1 VKGKWAQ
8 GLEPRA
14 FCWIIKDRLAASE
27 RPGGFARNHRKVRR
41 QEELIWLIGQ
51 GFTHILSMLDSPHNL
66 HAYEEAGIPHAHVPI
81 GRRDEWADRLPGLYA
96 TLAAWL
102 ADPDERVLIHH
113 EEFGDRLLGVLAGY
127 LLYAGKVTE
136 GPHAVVV
143 IEKITGRQ
151 LGSVARDIVAVTAS
165 EVITSEVAPSE
176 VSKPKTTPR
185 RRARS

>member
-1 VKGKWAQ
+1 MKGRWAQ

-41 QEELIWLIGQ
+41 QEELIWLIGH

-66 HAYEEAGIPHAHVPI
+66 HAYEEAAIPYAHIPI
-81 GRRDEWADRLPGLYA
+81 GRHDEWADRLPELYGM
-96 TLAAWL
+96 LSAWL
-102 ADPDERVLIHH
+102 SQPDEQVLSHH

-127 LLYAGKVTE
+127 LLFAGLVTE

-151 LGSVARDIVAVTAS
+151 LGSLAREIVAVTVNEA
-165 EVITSEVAPSE
+165 IAPPT
-176 VSKPKTTPR
+176 PKADR
-185 RRARS
+185 RVGG